1 MVRGVRRLRRDA
13 PAHPGPARRDGA
25 GALRHHD
32 AGAPRRDRLVRA
44 AVGTPRLLHPGA
56 RDGGDRPRPR
66 HGSGAARRAQ
76 AQGGGRGRAHGR
88 EAGRRGVQE
97 LRRADAGATLLRA
110 GLPGRAVAAREAQAG
125 RSEQGRALGAVHPE
139 AGDCERLQ
147 RAQRSRGAAPPLRAP
162 GAAPRRRGC
171 GGAAARRGLPPGAR
185 VRHAARRRRRHGDRP
200 PADDPRGPNE
210 HPRRDSVPDAAA
222 RVMPALSLQHILLV
236 AAALAIA
243 LYLWHYRPSSLE
255 ARIALRYL
263 RSRRS
268 SRLLSLITVI
278 AVGGVTV
285 GVMALVVV
293 LGVMNG
299 LQEDLR
305 DKILVANPHLRVL
318 TYGEGLRLDDWRR
331 VLDRV
336 RRTPGVE
343 AAAPFVLTQAGI
355 SAGHDYA
362 EGVVVLGVEA
372 DTGRRAVTSFAQHFT
387 KGDLR
392 FRTTRPDVEGGIAL
406 GARLAS
412 KLSTNPGDVVHL
424 VAFTGTKFNPSV
436 GAYVPQFHRYAV
448 TGIFDTGMYEY
459 DNSYVA
465 LDRRVAQR
473 FAGLDSAVT
482 GVEVRLAD
490 PWKAREFAVRLEEDL
505 LYPYRALDWQTQNQS
520 LFSALKLEK
529 LAMAFVVFLI
539 CVVAAFNVVGTLT
552 MVVRDKTREIGIL
565 LAMGL
570 KQRSILRI
578 FLAQGILVGLT
589 GTSLGVVLGLVLG
602 GMLNRGHWI
611 PIDPSIYF
619 IDHLPVHTQP
629 LDVLLV
635 IGASLVVATLAPL
648 YPSMQ
653 AARLDPV
660 TAIRYE

>member
-1 MVRGVRRLRRDA
+1 MLRL
-13 PAHPGPARRDGA
+13 HIA
-25 GALRHHD
+25 G
-32 AGAPRRDRLVRA
+32 RA
-44 AVGTPRLLHPGA
+44 QPRLLLEAAALLVGIVQLAEGVRQLAPLHEQLPALHPG
-56 RDGGDRPRPR
+56 G
-66 HGSGAARRAQ
+66 
-76 AQGGGRGRAHGR
+76 
-88 EAGRRGVQE
+88 
-97 LRRADAGATLLRA
+97 
-110 GLPGRAVAAREAQAG
+110 
-125 RSEQGRALGAVHPE
+125 ALGAVRAE
-139 AGDCERLQ
+139 ARAGERLQ
-147 RAQRSRGAAPPLRAP
+147 RAERSRRAAPPLRAA
-162 GAAPRRRGC
+162 GAAARGRRC
-171 GGAAARRGLPPGAR
+171 GGAASGRGLHPGAR
-185 VRHAARRRRRHGDRP
+185 VRHAAHRRRRAGGRP
-200 PADDPRGPNE
+200 AADGPRGPAAHSRR
-210 HPRRDSVPDAAA
+210 HPVSHAAA
-222 RVMPALSLQHILLV
+222 RMIS
-236 AAALAIA
+236 
-243 LYLWHYRPSSLE
+243 RLE
-255 ARIALRYL
+255 LGLALRYL

-299 LQEDLR
+299 LQADLR

-318 TYGEGLRLDDWRR
+318 TYGEGLRLDDWRE
-331 VLDRV
+331 VLGKV

-343 AAAPFVLTQAGI
+343 AAAPFVLSQGLI

-362 EGVVVLGVEA
+362 EGVVVYGVDP
-372 DTGRRAVTSFAQHFT
+372 DTASRAVTSFAQHFA
-387 KGDLR
+387 KGDLT
-392 FRTTRPDVEGGIAL
+392 FRTTRRDVEGGIAL
-406 GARLAS
+406 GTRLAS
-412 KLSTNPGDVVHL
+412 KLSAFPGDVVTL
-424 VAFTGTKFNPSV
+424 VAPAGAKFNPSV
-436 GAYVPQFHRYAV
+436 GAYVPKFHRYEV
-448 TGIFDTGMYEY
+448 SGIFDTGMYEY

-473 FAGLDSAVT
+473 FAGLDTAVT

-490 PWKAREFAVRLEEDL
+490 PWQAQPFGAALETRLG
-505 LYPYRALDWQTQNQS
+505 YPYRALDWQSQNAS

-570 KQRSILRI
+570 RRAAIRRI

-589 GTSLGVVLGLVLG
+589 GTALGVTLGLVLG

-635 IGASLVVATLAPL
+635 IAASLVVATLAPL
-648 YPSMQ
+648 YPSLQ